1 MNVRNRV
8 SICTLIIGLIYPS
21 TQLARGQQSDPVQ
34 PPPFGINR
42 RKVRKFRSIVREVGY
57 GLSLE
62 AASAADPVQSM
73 QAKAQSGAGKGK
85 VA

>member
-34 PPPFGINR
+34 PPAIWDKSPKGP
-42 RKVRKFRSIVREVGY
+42 KVPLHCARSWLRT
-57 GLSLE
+57 L
-62 AASAADPVQSM
+62 A
-73 QAKAQSGAGKGK
+73 
-85 VA
+85 